1 MKKFSAV
8 LVSVLVF
15 VSVFSI
21 CAGAAN
27 ETRTEKFFAEIEE
40 SKAVTFYEP
49 MQNEDMG
56 GFSYGKTSIRYTE
69 DGNGENITEYFA
81 SAKLWFIDLE
91 MYATQKGLFLYFPQF
106 NRHIDF
112 SLIWEDEANDI
123 LADLLYE
130 ESELMP
136 LPSYPQYMS
145 LKSSVEETNVAG
157 YGVLYTETFTYDT
170 EAVVKDLVSKDII
183 PDPAHYGISLDD
195 NRALSEF
202 YWNYAG
208 DFSGFAASL
217 LYENK
222 ATFTFDEKGRLVAAD
237 YFTGEGRDIDS
248 EYYELGELGS
258 IAAGASAEDFE
269 MPESSKNLDVIS
281 TLIRFYLKLLV
292 K

>member
-40 SKAVTFYEP
+40 SKAVTYYGP

-69 DGNGENITEYFA
+69 DGNGENISEYFA

-145 LKSSVEETNVAG
+145 LKSSVKETNVAG
-157 YGVLYTETFTYDT
+157 YGDLYTETFTYDT

-183 PDPAHYGISLDD
+183 PNPALYGISLDD
-195 NRALSEF
+195 NKALSEF

-208 DFSGFAASL
+208 DFSGFASSL

-222 ATFTFDEKGRLVAAD
+222 ATFTFDEKGQLVAAD

-281 TLIRFYLKLLV
+281 MLIRFYLKLLV